1 MYETK
6 NNICLKYIA
15 DLFQMANT
23 KFSLRN
29 KEFAMPRFNT
39 TTHGKYSIRYI
50 GPKVWSLIPQN
61 IRDLPALFVF
71 RQRIRKLDLNPYWPM
86 LNVLIVFYV
95 LLNRHF
101 SISLSL
107 CTCK

>member
-6 NNICLKYIA
+6 NNISLKYIA

-39 TTHGKYSIRYI
+39 TTHGKHSIRYI
-50 GPKVWSLIPQN
+50 VSKVWSLIPQN

-71 RQRIRKLDLNPYWPM
+71 RQRIRKLDLNPY
-86 LNVLIVFYV
+86 
-95 LLNRHF
+95 
-101 SISLSL
+101 
-107 CTCK
+107 